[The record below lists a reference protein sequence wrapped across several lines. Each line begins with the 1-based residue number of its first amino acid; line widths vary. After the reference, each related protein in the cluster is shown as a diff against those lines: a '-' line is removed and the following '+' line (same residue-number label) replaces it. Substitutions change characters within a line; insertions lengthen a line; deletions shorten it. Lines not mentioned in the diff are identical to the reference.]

1 MSEAI
6 IIKEKRKV
14 SAPWILCVLLFVVI
28 LYLVTCKTKTATVP
42 KSEYEALKKTTQD
55 TVKYFNE
62 ILKADDAAIVT
73 ATAHAVQ
80 SAERAIES
88 EAKVTEGQSI
98 IARLNAKLNA
108 ARNQRPDSSFVTVS
122 PEYVIGCDS
131 LQLQSEYQDIQIN
144 RMKKDN
150 AVLVAAKE
158 QEIATRDNKLIDQ
171 ENFNIAL
178 RKQLDTCQL
187 KVKEKE
193 NVKVKN
199 QWYGVVG
206 LTGNEANPLGGGEAG
221 IILINKK
228 GVLYGIKG
236 EIVGGRVWYGV
247 KTGVRLFR

>member
-1 MSEAI
+1 MN
-6 IIKEKRKV
+6 K
-14 SAPWILCVLLFVVI
+14 APWILCAIFFVVI
-28 LYLVTCKTKTATVP
+28 LYLMTCKIKTYTVP
-42 KSEYEALKKTTQD
+42 KSDYDALVKATTD
-55 TVKYFNE
+55 TVKHYEE
-62 ILKADDAAIVT
+62 IIKADDAAIVT

-131 LQLQSEYQDIQIN
+131 LQLVAEHQGLQIN
-144 RMKKDN
+144 WLKRDY
-150 AVLVAAKE
+150 AVLVASKQKE
-158 QEIATRDNKLIDQ
+158 IHVRDTALANRTK
-171 ENFNIAL
+171 FNYAL

-206 LTGNEANPLGGGEAG
+206 LTGNKTNPLGGGEAG
-221 IILINKK
+221 IIMINKK

-236 EIVGGRVWYGV
+236 EIVGGRLWYGV
-247 KTGVRLFR
+247 KTGVRLFK

>member
-1 MSEAI
+1 M
-6 IIKEKRKV
+6 KQ
-14 SAPWILCVLLFVVI
+14 APWILCTIFFVVI
-28 LYLVTCKTKTATVP
+28 LYLVTCKTKQATVP
-42 KSEYEALKKTTQD
+42 KSDYDAMVKATAD
-55 TVKYFNE
+55 TVKHYEE
-62 ILKADDAAIVT
+62 IIKADDAAIVT

-88 EAKVTEGQSI
+88 EAKVTEGQTI

-108 ARNQRPDSSFVTVS
+108 ARSQKPDSSFVTVS

-150 AVLVAAKE
+150 AVLVVAKE

-171 ENFNIAL
+171 QNFNTAL
-178 RKQLDTCQL
+178 QNQLDSCQD

-193 NVKVKN
+193 SSVKAKN
-199 QWYGVVG
+199 QWFGVVG
-206 LTGNEANPLGGGEAG
+206 LTGNQTNLLGGGEAG

-228 GVLYGIKG
+228 GVLYGVKG
-236 EIVGGRVWYGV
+236 EIVGGRLWYGV

>member
-1 MSEAI
+1 MNEPI
-6 IIKEKRKV
+6 IIKQRSV
-14 SAPWILCVLLFVVI
+14 SVPWILCAIFFAVI

-42 KSEYEALKKTTQD
+42 KSDYDAMVKTTAD

-62 ILKADDAAIVT
+62 IIKADDAAIVT

-88 EAKVTEGQSI
+88 EAKVSEGQGI

-108 ARNQRPDSSFVTVS
+108 ARNKRPDSSFVTVS
-122 PEYVIGCDS
+122 PEYVIACDS
-131 LQLQSEYQDIQIN
+131 LQLASELQDIQIN

-171 ENFNIAL
+171 ENFNTAL
-178 RKQLDTCQL
+178 QNRLDSCHD

-193 NVKVKN
+193 EPAKVKN
-199 QWYGVVG
+199 QWFGVVG
-206 LTGNEANPLGGGEAG
+206 LTGNQTNPLGGGEAG
-221 IILINKK
+221 IIMINKK
-228 GVLYGIKG
+228 GVLYGVKG